1 MKEKVLSEIEKR
13 EIVPLSKERVAAER
27 AGTWTVVAVS
37 GFFAVLFLAFSF
49 GDFSEYF
56 GYGFHMGGMSPFPL
70 FFWSFAALGALVFAA
85 LGFRNTATGYRYSS
99 LGNALVWLF
108 IAFVAATAFR

>member
-27 AGTWTVVAVS
+27 VGIWTVVALS
-37 GFFAVLFLAFSF
+37 GLLSVLFLTFTF

-56 GYGFHMGGMSPFPL
+56 GYGSHMGGMSPFPL
-70 FFWSFAALGALVFAA
+70 FFWSVAALGALVIA
-85 LGFRNTATGYRYSS
+85 GF
-99 LGNALVWLF
+99 
-108 IAFVAATAFR
+108 

>member
-27 AGTWTVVAVS
+27 AGIWTVVALFGLLS
-37 GFFAVLFLAFSF
+37 VLFLAFTF

-56 GYGFHMGGMSPFPL
+56 GYGSRMGGMSPFPL
-70 FFWSFAALGALVFAA
+70 FFWSVAALGTLAIA
-85 LGFRNTATGYRYSS
+85 GFGYRNTATGYRY
-99 LGNALVWLF
+99 
-108 IAFVAATAFR
+108 